1 MDGVGLPETHRDAS
15 GLGRVAGHR
24 VVLTGG
30 ASQLAGVREM
40 AAEMLGRQ
48 VRLGR
53 PAQLRGLPDS
63 AQGPAF
69 ATVVGLLAWSAGEGR
84 RLPDLDLDIEPS
96 RGLFG
101 RIVAYLCE
109 RV

>member
-1 MDGVGLPETHRDAS
+1 
-15 GLGRVAGHR
+15 VAGHR

-48 VRLGR
+48 VRLGK
-53 PAQLRGLPDS
+53 PAPLRGLPDS

-69 ATVVGLLAWSAGEGR
+69 ATAVGLLSWSAGEGR
-84 RLPDLDLDIEPS
+84 RLPDLDLESPQP
-96 RGLFG
+96 RGLIG
-101 RIVAYLCE
+101 RIVAFLRD

>member
-1 MDGVGLPETHRDAS
+1 
-15 GLGRVAGHR
+15 
-24 VVLTGG
+24 VLTGG

-40 AAEMLGRQ
+40 AAEILGRQ

-69 ATVVGLLAWSAGEGR
+69 ATAVGLLSWSAGEGR
-84 RLPDLDLDIEPS
+84 RLPDLDLEAEAP
-96 RGLFG
+96 RGLFS
-101 RIVAYLCE
+101 RIVAFLRE